1 MTTAKHTQI
10 LTDQQIKRIVQRLAY
25 QVYEQHVDAK
35 ELIIAG
41 VKGNGTHVA
50 KAVCEQLVAI
60 SQVKIT
66 YTEVLINKQQ
76 PDEQEIKLKPEPVY
90 GKGKSSVIV
99 VDDVLNSGRTLMF
112 ALLPFV
118 KMGCTS
124 IQTLVL
130 VDRNHRSFP
139 VSADFIGMTLATT
152 MQEHVEVK
160 IEKGKFSAWLS

>member
-1 MTTAKHTQI
+1 MTTAQHTQI

-35 ELIIAG
+35 ELIIAA

-50 KAVCEQLVAI
+50 KALCEQLASI
-60 SQVKIT
+60 CQVKIT
-66 YTEVLINKQQ
+66 YTEILLNKQQ
-76 PDEQEIKLKPEPVY
+76 PVEHDVRLQPEPAHN
-90 GKGKSSVIV
+90 KGKSSVIV
-99 VDDVLNSGRTLMF
+99 VDDVLNSGRTLLF

-118 KMGCTS
+118 KMGCKS

-139 VSADFIGMTLATT
+139 VSADYIGMTLATT